1 MNCCESLTAHPSLPS
16 NICGHSHFNL
26 FLLLHSSRCW
36 VVGPTKRSFGL
47 VDELTA
53 PLDRWRGT
61 GMVHPWLGVGS
72 AEPSLSS
79 EMSNSAVI
87 STPNINALTAV
98 WTQYS
103 PCHSRVTCTMI
114 IHGEVEWFPGIEFG
128 VWVLFRIKFFLP
140 LHPIIGSKIWNRT

>member
-1 MNCCESLTAHPSLPS
+1 MFKLNPPTDIIDVIVHELLRV
-16 NICGHSHFNL
+16 FNSSSIPAIEYL
-26 FLLLHSSRCW
+26 WPQSFQSIPPPALVPLLGR
-36 VVGPTKRSFGL
+36 GPTKRSFGL

-87 STPNINALTAV
+87 STPNINALTAF

-128 VWVLFRIKFFLP
+128 VWALCL
-140 LHPIIGSKIWNRT
+140 G